1 MKNRLIAIKVLVRQI
16 LSDLDAG
23 NTNLTEEELE
33 ESIEFLKRIT
43 DKDKYYSREEAAEYL
58 HMSVQNFDA
67 LRRKGEIPQGI
78 KRKSITNLQWSKKV
92 LDEYIETHKDR
103 HHNKYTDRTKY

>member
-1 MKNRLIAIKVLVRQI
+1 MKNRLLVIKTLLKQI
-16 LSDLDAG
+16 LLDIDAG
-23 NTNLTEEELE
+23 NSNMTEEEVE

-58 HMSVQNFDA
+58 HM
-67 LRRKGEIPQGI
+67 
-78 KRKSITNLQWSKKV
+78 NLQWSKKV
-92 LDEYIETHKDR
+92 LDDYIETHKYR